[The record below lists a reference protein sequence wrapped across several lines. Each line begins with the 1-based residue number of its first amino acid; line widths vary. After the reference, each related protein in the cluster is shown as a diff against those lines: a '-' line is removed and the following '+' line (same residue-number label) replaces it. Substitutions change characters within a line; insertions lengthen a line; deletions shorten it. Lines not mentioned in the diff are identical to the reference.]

1 VNHLGSDERNG
12 HSRRLICA
20 RLTICLDTV
29 LFLIGNPRRWSTILN
44 ERRLVSD
51 LLCSSAFNL
60 SDEAKLDHRIKT
72 ANAIIALC
80 QRREAP
86 RRQKHC
92 PASLPPSSPL
102 PKKPAHSNPSAP
114 TTRARYSQPCFDFLT
129 RASLCFTWTLSTR
142 SESIHAHFSRPV
154 WPTTFSGSFS
164 PHKVPSQRVWIST
177 SSLRVDKVV
186 TRNPAPSLAWWHSPH
201 ICIAIASTRLY
212 QAYA

>member
-1 VNHLGSDERNG
+1 MANYMPRHCALLDWKPKKVEYHLK
-12 HSRRLICA
+12 
-20 RLTICLDTV
+20 
-29 LFLIGNPRRWSTILN
+29 

-51 LLCSSAFNL
+51 LLCSNTFNL

-86 RRQKHC
+86 RRQKHV

-114 TTRARYSQPCFDFLT
+114 TTRARYSRPCFDFLT

-177 SSLRVDKVV
+177 SSLRADNVV

-201 ICIAIASTRLY
+201 ICIVIASTRLY